1 MKKLVV
7 ILPTFNEAP
16 VIRGVVED
24 LRSFLSGLKD
34 FQSEIVVVD
43 DGSWDKTYEIVT
55 KILGITILRHP
66 FNRGLG
72 GAIGT
77 GLAYAKLAKANL
89 VVTFDADGQHSPT
102 DIPKVLKPLVDNTAD
117 VVIGAR
123 SMKLMPFD
131 RKVMTLLSNLATL
144 LLFGIYCSDSQSG
157 FRAFNQTAIKK
168 IELKT
173 QRMEVSSEFFNEVRR
188 HKLRLAEIPIKVIY
202 TYYSRQKGQKN
213 SNALNILLKLLL
225 RLFR

>member
-24 LRSFLSGLKD
+24 LKSSLIRLKD

-43 DGSWDKTYEIVT
+43 DGSGDKTYEILT

-89 VVTFDADGQHSPT
+89 VVTFDADGQHSPS
-102 DIPKVLKPLVDNTAD
+102 DIPKVLKPLVDNVAD
-117 VVIGAR
+117 VVIGSR
-123 SMKLMPFD
+123 SIKLMPFD
-131 RKVMTLLSNLATL
+131 RKIITLLSNFVTL

-157 FRAFNQTAIKK
+157 FRGFNQTAIKK

-188 HKLRLAEIPIKVIY
+188 HKLKLVEIPIRVIY

-213 SNALNILLKLLL
+213 SNAFNVLLKLLL
-225 RLFR
+225 RVFK